1 MGSAWNSVRGSDE
14 VNGLISD
21 EQSPE
26 VSAPRPPVS
35 RRFGASE
42 WALVAILAAINFTHI
57 LDFVII
63 MPLGDQLRRQLSINP
78 QQFGFVVSAY
88 GITAMIAGIAAS
100 AVVDRFDRKRVLLVA
115 FAGFIVATLYC
126 GLANN
131 YLNLVFARALAGLF
145 GGLTAASV
153 MAIIA
158 DVFPPEQRG
167 KAIGAVTS
175 TFALASTIGLPAG
188 LTLADI
194 FQDFAAAF
202 LAIAALAVP
211 VWLFTLWRLRSLT
224 GHRTAVR
231 ANPIAQFAAVVR
243 QPNHLISFAF
253 MLAMV
258 MGTFLIVPYM
268 APYLQANCGRT
279 ADDLPIIYA
288 VAGLASLVTM
298 NVFGLMT
305 DRFGPRPVFLFTAG
319 GAVLMTLVV
328 TNLPTV
334 GLWGATAALGSF
346 MVLASGRVVP
356 AQAMMLASA
365 DPELRG
371 AFTNLTTAVSH
382 LATGTG
388 PLITGAIV
396 GEAYPGGPLTHYNT
410 AGMVAVVFGI
420 TALGLSF
427 LLRPARIQR
436 LESEPL
442 VSRNSSDPST
452 PDTVRSATDTI
463 TS

>member
-1 MGSAWNSVRGSDE
+1 MPPTEIESDPAPGPSA
-14 VNGLISD
+14 
-21 EQSPE
+21 
-26 VSAPRPPVS
+26 S
-35 RRFGASE
+35 RRFGAAE
-42 WALVAILAAINFTHI
+42 WSLVAILAAINFTHI

-63 MPLGDQLRRQLSINP
+63 MPLGDQLRRQLAINP

-88 GITAMIAGIAAS
+88 GIAAMFAGIAAS
-100 AVVDRFDRKRVLLVA
+100 AVVDRFDRKRVLLIA

-126 GLANN
+126 GLANS
-131 YLNLVFARALAGLF
+131 YLSLVVARALAGLF
-145 GGLTAASV
+145 GGVTAASI

-158 DVFPPEQRG
+158 DVFRPEQRG

-188 LTLADI
+188 LTIADI
-194 FQDFAAAF
+194 FDDFAATF

-211 VWLFTLWRLRSLT
+211 VWLITLWRLPSLT

-258 MGTFLIVPYM
+258 LGTFIIAPYI
-268 APYLQANCGRT
+268 APYLQSNCGRT
-279 ADDLPIIYA
+279 ASDLPIIYA
-288 VAGLASLVTM
+288 IAGFAALITM
-298 NVFGLMT
+298 NLFGLLT
-305 DRFGPRPVFLFTAG
+305 DRFGPRPVFLFTAC
-319 GAVLMTLVV
+319 GAVVMTYVL
-328 TNLPTV
+328 TNLPDV
-334 GLWGATAALGSF
+334 GLWGAAAAMGGF

-388 PLITGAIV
+388 PLISGAIV
-396 GEAYPGGPLTHYNT
+396 GEAYRGGPLTHYNV
-410 AGMVAVVFGI
+410 AGYVAMSFGLVAI
-420 TALGLSF
+420 GLSF
-427 LLRPARIQR
+427 LLRPARIER
-436 LESEPL
+436 LESEPI
-442 VSRNSSDPST
+442 VARKE
-452 PDTVRSATDTI
+452 SAEPASAETLRATTDTI

>member
-1 MGSAWNSVRGSDE
+1 MP
-14 VNGLISD
+14 D
-21 EQSPE
+21 EQSE
-26 VSAPRPPVS
+26 NDTSARRPSSS

-88 GITAMIAGIAAS
+88 GLAAMLAGIAAS

-115 FAGFIVATLYC
+115 FAGFIFATLYC
-126 GLANN
+126 GLAHD
-131 YLNLVFARALAGLF
+131 YANLVTARALAGLF
-145 GGLTAASV
+145 GGVTAASI

-188 LTLADI
+188 LTIADM
-194 FQDFAAAF
+194 FDDFAAAF

-211 VWLFTLWRLRSLT
+211 VWLVTLWRLPSLT
-224 GHRTAVR
+224 GHRSGVR
-231 ANPIAQFAAVVR
+231 VNPIAQFVAVVR
-243 QPNHLISFAF
+243 QPNHLISFVF

-258 MGTFLIVPYM
+258 LGTFIIAPYI
-268 APYLQANCGRT
+268 APYLQSNCGRT
-279 ADDLPIIYA
+279 ASDLPIIYA
-288 VAGLASLVTM
+288 IAGLAALITM
-298 NVFGLMT
+298 NLFGLLT
-305 DRFGPRPVFLFTAG
+305 DRFGPRPVFLFTAC
-319 GAVLMTLVV
+319 GAVLMTFVL
-328 TNLPTV
+328 TNLPDV
-334 GLWGATAALGSF
+334 GLWGAAAAMGSF

-396 GEAYPGGPLTHYNT
+396 GEAYRGGPLTHYNV
-410 AGMVAVVFGI
+410 AGFVAMTFGLVAI
-420 TALGLSF
+420 GLSF
-427 LLRPARIQR
+427 LLRPARIEH
-436 LESEPL
+436 LEPEPI
-442 VSRNSSDPST
+442 VARKESA
-452 PDTVRSATDTI
+452 DTSVDTLRGTTDTI
-463 TS
+463 KT